1 MIMIRISKD
10 GKKFGKKLVKSWRRC
25 RMSDKIMCLG
35 VLFITIGLI
44 FVFMEKYITFW
55 LLLIIGTF
63 LLYLGKKDMEMQ
75 KEMKK

>member
-1 MIMIRISKD
+1 
-10 GKKFGKKLVKSWRRC
+10 
-25 RMSDKIMCLG
+25 MSDKIMCLG